1 MVTGIVR
8 IVVCVRVV
16 AGCVIGI
23 STVWTMLVKAV
34 FVLPPSNTM
43 LPVAVPRLPSGF
55 VILVLESITCG

>member
-1 MVTGIVR
+1 MVY

-34 FVLPPSNTM
+34 CVPSNTM
-43 LPVAVPRLPSGF
+43 LPVAVPTLPSGL
-55 VILVLESITCG
+55 VSLVLESMLCG